1 MSAAPL
7 EPGQVVRNHMLGT
20 DATYRI
26 IEARGENVLVEVIE
40 APGLEPG
47 YRFEMLAEA
56 AEQMERIDDA

>member
-1 MSAAPL
+1 MSAPPL
-7 EPGQVVRNHMLGT
+7 EPGQIVRNRMLGT

-26 IEARGENVLVEVIE
+26 VEQRGENVLVEVIE

-56 AEQMERIDDA
+56 AARMERIDDA